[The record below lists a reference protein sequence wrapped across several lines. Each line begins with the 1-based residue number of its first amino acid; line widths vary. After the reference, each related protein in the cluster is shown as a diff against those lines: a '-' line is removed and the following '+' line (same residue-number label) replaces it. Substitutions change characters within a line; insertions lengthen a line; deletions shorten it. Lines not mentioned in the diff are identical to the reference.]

1 MFRIPGPS
9 MCDLCS
15 EALVAPQACACACD
29 TQSTMFTQ
37 YYNRG
42 FMVGIAAG
50 LTISM
55 WWSQRSASSLT
66 CIIATVLIFISMN
79 RASIYERVKVEVDAT
94 KGH

>member
-1 MFRIPGPS
+1 MGPS

-15 EALVAPQACACACD
+15 EAVVAHQARACD
-29 TQSTMFTQ
+29 VARTSTMFTQ

-66 CIIATVLIFISMN
+66 CIRAPMLIFDLHEQGKHL
-79 RASIYERVKVEVDAT
+79 RAREGR
-94 KGH
+94 G

>member
-1 MFRIPGPS
+1 

-15 EALVAPQACACACD
+15 EAVVAHQARACD
-29 TQSTMFTQ
+29 VARTSTMFTQ

-55 WWSQRSASSLT
+55 WWSQRS
-66 CIIATVLIFISMN
+66 
-79 RASIYERVKVEVDAT
+79 EKVA
-94 KGH
+94 